1 MKPARMTVTPRQTP
15 TQVMIHITGRSIVA
29 RLRRI
34 GIEPAKSFDY
44 EGPDPSVQPA
54 PDEAATDGLKGMYV
68 KVPTVARVIDALR
81 LPQALLAL
89 LTILTWTSSSICAQ
103 TQDFTAVLDVLLQQR
118 HYVELEHALVTSES
132 ELPPSSLAYFQ
143 GVLAN
148 RINHVQKSVRLL
160 EPLIPTLLT
169 HNPVRAELAL
179 CTLADDYARS
189 FRYGNAARFYAEANR
204 LAEQQEK
211 NSECSAGREASR
223 WGLLSNARAQTV
235 TTAGVFTV
243 RGKRD
248 TLGLFQVSIT
258 SGNYTGSWIV
268 DSGANISVVGRSV
281 ANKLGVETS
290 TGSETAQG
298 IAGLSV
304 SIRTGVIPE
313 IRLGPALLRN
323 VAVLVVEDS
332 DLSFPK
338 FDYRIEGSLG
348 LPVLAALGRVTF
360 HQDGRINFSPVE
372 RAPDKAMG
380 SHNFFLEKFTPL
392 ISADFGH
399 GTQLFTLDTG
409 TMGTVLSAEFYE
421 ENTGIANLN
430 ELDSLEL
437 SGAGGTLALPAYQV
451 PSLVAKFGGSCA
463 RVKDL
468 AILTEATGLP
478 NEFYGTIGESALS
491 SFSSFTLDFHAMHF
505 SVNGGNPGDCTDS
518 VTLASSERRGKS
530 AR

>member
-1 MKPARMTVTPRQTP
+1 MKPARTTVSPP
-15 TQVMIHITGRSIVA
+15 TQAMIHVTGWSIVA

-34 GIEPAKSFDY
+34 WIAPAKNFDC
-44 EGPDPSVQPA
+44 EGPDPGVQQA
-54 PDEAATDGLKGMYV
+54 LDKAATDGLKGTHA
-68 KVPTVARVIDALR
+68 KLSTVARVIDALQ
-81 LPQALLAL
+81 LPPALLAL
-89 LTILTWTSSSICAQ
+89 LTVLIWTSSSICAP
-103 TQDFTAVLDVLLQQR
+103 TQDFTAGLDALLQQR
-118 HYVELEHALVTSES
+118 HYVELEHALVISES
-132 ELPPSSLAYFQ
+132 ELPPSSLAYFR
-143 GVLAN
+143 GVLEN

-160 EPLIPTLLT
+160 APLIPALLK
-169 HNPVRAELAL
+169 NSPVRAELAL

-189 FRYGNAARFYAEANR
+189 FRYGNAARFYAQADR

-211 NSECSAGREASR
+211 NSECGAGREASR

-248 TLGLFQVSIT
+248 ALGLFQVSIT
-258 SGNYTGSWIV
+258 SGDYTGSWII
-268 DSGANISVVGRSV
+268 DSGANISVIGRSL
-281 ANKLGVETS
+281 ANKLGVKIS

-313 IRLGPALLRN
+313 IRLGPALLRH

-360 HQDGRINFSPVE
+360 HHDGRINFSPVE
-372 RAPDKAMG
+372 KAPNKGMD
-380 SHNFFLEKFTPL
+380 SHNFFLERFTPL
-392 ISADFGH
+392 ITADFGH
-399 GTQLFTLDTG
+399 GKQLFTLDTG

-421 ENTGIANLN
+421 QDRGIANVN
-430 ELDSLEL
+430 ELDRLEL

-451 PSLVAKFGGSCA
+451 PSSVAKFGGSCA

-468 AILTEATGLP
+468 VILTEATGLP

-491 SFSSFTLDFHAMHF
+491 SFSSFTLDFQSMHF